1 MGSNLMVKGDSLNFV
16 AIIDSDYL
24 SNIVLLTSFDHDKSP

>member
-1 MGSNLMVKGDSLNFV
+1 MGSNLMVKGDILNFV

-24 SNIVLLTSFDHDKSP
+24 SNTVLLASFDHDEFS